1 MDTNSSRWSKIKF
14 FIGRSLPGDIETSRD
29 ASPELQKF
37 RSQGLELRNHG
48 MSVKIFPR
56 FEGFM
61 VDDFGG
67 YQSKS
72 AIFWHGEKDT
82 RILRKIWKV
91 QDDNTV
97 YPKCETTDYIFDPV
111 LEFYT
116 I

>member
-1 MDTNSSRWSKIKF
+1 MS
-14 FIGRSLPGDIETSRD
+14 GDIQTSHD
-29 ASPELQKF
+29 ASPELKKF
-37 RSQGLELRNHG
+37 RSLGLELRNNG

-61 VDDFGG
+61 VDDLGG

-82 RILRKIWKV
+82 RILQKIWKV

-111 LEFYT
+111 SEFYT

>member
-1 MDTNSSRWSKIKF
+1 MHTNSSRWSKIKF
-14 FIGRSLPGDIETSRD
+14 FIGRSLPGDIETSHD

-37 RSQGLELRNHG
+37 RSLGLELRNHG

-82 RILRKIWKV
+82 RILR
-91 QDDNTV
+91 QR
-97 YPKCETTDYIFDPV
+97 
-111 LEFYT
+111 
-116 I
+116 